1 MALPMKR
8 FGGKEWIAVV
18 VFVFIVSLTALFAVR
33 TVRRAI
39 YWRLHQDET
48 IRPWMTI
55 PYVAHSYRVPPPVL
69 YEALAIDHP
78 PHDRRPIREIAQ
90 TQNRSVEEVI
100 TTLQTAI
107 ARARSSPPLGQ
118 SPPPAP
124 GRSP

>member
-1 MALPMKR
+1 MKR
-8 FGGKEWIAVV
+8 FGSKEWIAVV
-18 VFVFIVSLTALFAVR
+18 AFVSIVSLTALFAVR
-33 TVRRAI
+33 TVRRTI

-55 PYVAHSYRVPPPVL
+55 PYVAHSYRVPPVVL

-90 TQNRSVEEVI
+90 KQNRPVGELI
-100 TTLQTAI
+100 TALQTAI
-107 ARARSSPPLGQ
+107 ARARSL
-118 SPPPAP
+118 PPPGQPTPP

>member
-1 MALPMKR
+1 MKR
-8 FGGKEWIAVV
+8 FGGKEWIAVA
-18 VFVFIVSLTALFAVR
+18 VFVSIVSLTALFAVR

-55 PYVAHSYRVPPPVL
+55 PYVAHSYRVPPTVL

-90 TQNRSVEEVI
+90 EQNRSVEEVI
-100 TTLQTAI
+100 AALQAAI
-107 ARARSSPPLGQ
+107 TRERSPQPPGQ
-118 SPPPAP
+118 PPPSAP
-124 GRSP
+124 GRAP